1 MVAIEGLNEAAIGTG
16 LRGEGKEVLVYDAY
30 KVLELVTHGGMDV
43 QDLAD
48 YLFSLGL
55 HELGD
60 NAPIFVFLD
69 EGISDDL
76 DESRTGSLR
85 LLH

>member
-1 MVAIEGLNEAAIGTG
+1 MIAIEGLNEAAIGTG
-16 LRGEGKEVLVYDAY
+16 IRGEGKEVLVYDAY
-30 KVLELVTHGGMDV
+30 KVLEIVSDGAMDA

-69 EGISDDL
+69 DEIGDDL
-76 DESRTGSLR
+76 SESRTGSLR
-85 LLH
+85 MLH